1 MNSVQKIVKTLR
13 YLTTKKIAIII
24 ILIIISSCKSDEELL
39 DEGFPKLGTCKPVAY
54 TGNLNQ
60 TITENTITYLTSG
73 GGKIVMDQKNT
84 IITITHADYQNFK
97 IELWGNLVVNGKT
110 LNSAN
115 KESLNSKH
123 IKDRLGNRRSIIFP
137 DGAKITMVAAGLN
150 EQLVSV
156 SIHDG
161 NEFHHINLTCN
172 TLEYSSANSDY
183 TKQLDD
189 TEADGETCTFE
200 FTETGVLFLNIYT
213 EDVVGQ
219 KVEKRVP
226 LGEIFKNEPT
236 TTHDYY
242 DDPRL
247 SRT

>member
-13 YLTTKKIAIII
+13 YLTTKKIAIIT

-97 IELWGNLVVNGKT
+97 IELWGNLVVNGET

-115 KESLNSKH
+115 HENLNGKH

-137 DGAKITMVAAGLN
+137 DGAKITMVAAGLY

-161 NEFHHINLTCN
+161 NKYHHINFTCM
-172 TLEYSSANSDY
+172 TLEYSSINSLY
-183 TKQLDD
+183 AQKLDD
-189 TEADGETCTFE
+189 NEVDGETGTFE
-200 FTETGVLFLNIYT
+200 ITETGLLFYNIYT
-213 EDVVGQ
+213 EDTPGN
-219 KVEKRVP
+219 KIEENIP
-226 LGEIFKNEPT
+226 LGSLNKDQPT
-236 TTHDYY
+236 QTNDFF